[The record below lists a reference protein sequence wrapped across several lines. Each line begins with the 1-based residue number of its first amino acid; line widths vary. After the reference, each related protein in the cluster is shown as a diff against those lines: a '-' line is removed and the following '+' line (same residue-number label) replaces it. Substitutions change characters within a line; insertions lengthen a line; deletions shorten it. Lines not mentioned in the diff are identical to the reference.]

1 MSARR
6 CRRNTCRL
14 SWLVNKMSF
23 SADVR
28 GYKGCPMF
36 SSIISHHPSL
46 YPQLKCFFLNDSSSE
61 WNRSW
66 LLDFTF
72 NAISSGYTVWRYPC
86 SIMLIYSFVLIRQH
100 DHQRPNKRMLVQSY
114 SLYLSQQRWS
124 LKGIKLMIMQ
134 QVLFL
139 RYVLT
144 CKLPDSGHLILMSES
159 CLVPPIQ
166 PFPFTRTY
174 LQAYN
179 FVKKFLVNTIY
190 YNKMHHYRNDKYT
203 LQIIHAKCVSYL
215 PFSVHVLVLCHTC
228 IIAESQ

>member
-6 CRRNTCRL
+6 CRWNTCRL

-23 SADVR
+23 SADVC

-46 YPQLKCFFLNDSSSE
+46 YPQLKGFYLHDSSSE

-72 NAISSGYTVWRYPC
+72 NAISSGYTVWRWPC

-134 QVLFL
+134 KVELL
-139 RYVLT
+139 HYVFT
-144 CKLPDSGHLILMSES
+144 CKLPDSGHLILINES

-174 LQAYN
+174 LRAYN
-179 FVKKFLVNTIY
+179 FVKKFASWKKKKNLHSKLY
-190 YNKMHHYRNDKYT
+190 KMQNV
-203 LQIIHAKCVSYL
+203 CVLSAFQRTCFGSMSHMYHCWI
-215 PFSVHVLVLCHTC
+215 SAVAVLF
-228 IIAESQ
+228 Q

>member
-14 SWLVNKMSF
+14 SWLVNKKSF

-61 WNRSW
+61 WNRSC

-134 QVLFL
+134 QVLLL
-139 RYVLT
+139 RYVFT
-144 CKLPDSGHLILMSES
+144 FKLPDSGHFILMSAWVCS
-159 CLVPPIQ
+159 
-166 PFPFTRTY
+166 
-174 LQAYN
+174 
-179 FVKKFLVNTIY
+179 
-190 YNKMHHYRNDKYT
+190 
-203 LQIIHAKCVSYL
+203 L
-215 PFSVHVLVLCHTC
+215 PFKPSLSLEPT
-228 IIAESQ
+228 SRLRTL